1 MSFPISSPGWSISKR
16 LRHRKRGEI
25 LLSLLC
31 CCNRASYYIVSS
43 RFLSKVSHSVPG
55 AEYGAEVREGS
66 WEPRKR
72 TVDRQL
78 AVSNNLLDLSLLLQ
92 IGKTSPREG
101 TIDL

>member
-1 MSFPISSPGWSISKR
+1 M
-16 LRHRKRGEI
+16 
-25 LLSLLC
+25 LSLLC
-31 CCNRASYYIVSS
+31 CCNRTSCYIVSID
-43 RFLSKVSHSVPG
+43 FLFKILYSFPVVGVLKVEARKGSK
-55 AEYGAEVREGS
+55 ET
-66 WEPRKR
+66 RKR